1 VPHRVTV
8 WPRDADEFRQRV
20 RKMSDAQLVRCS
32 ESLRY
37 MTDPRNSYD
46 KKTVQTIFRCQL
58 KTCITEWK
66 RRHPKQAR
74 VSKSSGS
81 NSLSEP

>member
-1 VPHRVTV
+1 MSPRVSV
-8 WPRDADEFRQRV
+8 WSRDADEFRERI

-46 KKTVQTIFRCQL
+46 KKTVQTIFRHQL
-58 KTCITEWK
+58 KACIAEWK
-66 RRHPKQAR
+66 QRHPKRPRTPTLKA
-74 VSKSSGS
+74 
-81 NSLSEP
+81 